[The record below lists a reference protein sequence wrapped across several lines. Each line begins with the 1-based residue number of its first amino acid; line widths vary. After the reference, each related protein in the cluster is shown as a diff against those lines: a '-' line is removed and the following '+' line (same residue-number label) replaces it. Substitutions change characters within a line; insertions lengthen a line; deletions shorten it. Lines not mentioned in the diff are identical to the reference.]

1 MYSLNVNPSGV
12 NPNTIVEDPL
22 SGTDPASPN
31 PVSMLHDLL
40 RNLPSLE
47 ANYKH
52 FNSQEL
58 TTLTNNI
65 WNIFCSNVA
74 ELFRTQRIW
83 KLRAKMKNFNE
94 VLEFYCILKTDPRVT
109 HSGMNR
115 IISDL
120 KEFWLVPYTI

>member
-1 MYSLNVNPSGV
+1 RHKSPSQFIHTNAGQLVDSGTSVYSLNVNPSGV

-58 TTLTNNI
+58 TTLTKYIPNI
-65 WNIFCSNVA
+65 IC
-74 ELFRTQRIW
+74 
-83 KLRAKMKNFNE
+83 
-94 VLEFYCILKTDPRVT
+94 
-109 HSGMNR
+109 
-115 IISDL
+115 
-120 KEFWLVPYTI
+120 